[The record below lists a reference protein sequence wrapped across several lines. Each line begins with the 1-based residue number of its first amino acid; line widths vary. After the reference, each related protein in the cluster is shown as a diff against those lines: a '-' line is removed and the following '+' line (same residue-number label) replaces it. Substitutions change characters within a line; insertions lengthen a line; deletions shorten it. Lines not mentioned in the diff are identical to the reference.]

1 MSSNGI
7 GRLTGK
13 VALVTGA
20 GSRSEII
27 GNGQAAA
34 LLFAQQGCK
43 VVLVDSEEEN
53 LSRTLRKISDQG
65 GEASFYVGDVSNAL
79 DCQKMVELAVNTY
92 GHLNILHNN
101 VGVGG
106 SGTVLEVEPE
116 QWDHIMAVNVKSMM
130 LTSKYAIP
138 EIALSGGGT
147 VINISSISAIRP
159 RGLTPY
165 TVSKGAVI
173 ALTKAMAV
181 DHAAEKVRVNCILP
195 GPIFSSMTSVNM
207 SDEVRE
213 LRRRSSPM
221 GIEGSPMDIANAA
234 LYLASDESRWVT
246 AISLVVDGGVS
257 LMSPQRYVSPN
268 RLNN

>member
-13 VALVTGA
+13 VAVVTGA
-20 GSRSEII
+20 GSRGEII
-27 GNGQAAA
+27 GNGQATA
-34 LLFAQQGCK
+34 LLFAREGCK
-43 VVLVDSEEEN
+43 VLLVDSEEEN
-53 LSRTLRKISDQG
+53 LSRTFRKISDQG
-65 GEASFYVGDVSNAL
+65 GEASFYVGDVSNEL

-106 SGTVLEVEPE
+106 SGTVVEVEAK
-116 QWDHIMAVNVKSMM
+116 QWDHVMDVNVKSMM
-130 LTSKYAIP
+130 LASKYAIP
-138 EIALSGGGT
+138 EIASSGGGA

-181 DHAAEKVRVNCILP
+181 DHAADKVRVNCILP

-207 SDEVRE
+207 TEEVRE
-213 LRRRSSPM
+213 LRRISSPM

-246 AISLVVDGGVS
+246 GISLIVDGGVS
-257 LMSPQRYVSPN
+257 LMSPQR
-268 RLNN
+268 

>member
-13 VALVTGA
+13 VAVVTGA
-20 GSRSEII
+20 GSRGEII
-27 GNGQAAA
+27 GNGQATA
-34 LLFAQQGCK
+34 LLFAREGCK
-43 VVLVDSEEEN
+43 VLLVDSEEEN

-65 GEASFYVGDVSNAL
+65 GEASFYVGDVSNEL

-106 SGTVLEVEPE
+106 SGTVVEVEAK
-116 QWDHIMAVNVKSMM
+116 QWDHVMDVNVKSMM
-130 LTSKYAIP
+130 LASKYAIP
-138 EIALSGGGT
+138 EIASSGGGT

-181 DHAAEKVRVNCILP
+181 DHAADKVRVNCILP

-207 SDEVRE
+207 TEEVRE
-213 LRRRSSPM
+213 LRRISSPM

-246 AISLVVDGGVS
+246 GISLIVDGGVS
-257 LMSPQRYVSPN
+257 LMSPQR
-268 RLNN
+268 

>member
-13 VALVTGA
+13 VAIVTGA
-20 GSRSEII
+20 GSRGEVV
-27 GNGQAAA
+27 GNGQATA
-34 LLFAQQGCK
+34 LLFAREGCK
-43 VVLVDSEEEN
+43 VLLVDSEEEN
-53 LSRTLRKISDQG
+53 LSRTLNKISEQG
-65 GEASFYVGDVSNAL
+65 GEASFYVGDVSKES
-79 DCQKMVELAVNTY
+79 DCQKMVELAVNAY

-106 SGTVLEVEPE
+106 SGTVVEVEVG
-116 QWDHIMAVNVKSMM
+116 QWDHVMDVNVKSMM

-138 EIALSGGGT
+138 KIASCGGGA

-181 DHAAEKVRVNCILP
+181 DHAADKVRVNCILP
-195 GPIFSSMTSVNM
+195 GPIFSSMTSAKM
-207 SDEVRE
+207 TEEVRE
-213 LRRRSSPM
+213 LRRKSSPM

-234 LYLASDESRWVT
+234 LYLAGDESRWVT
-246 AISLVVDGGVS
+246 GISLIVDGGVS
-257 LMSPQRYVSPN
+257 LMSPQR
-268 RLNN
+268 

>member
-1 MSSNGI
+1 MGDGMSSNGI

-27 GNGQAAA
+27 GNGQATA

-246 AISLVVDGGVS
+246 GISLVVDGGVS
-257 LMSPQRYVSPN
+257 LMSPQR
-268 RLNN
+268 

>member
-13 VALVTGA
+13 VAVVTGA
-20 GSRSEII
+20 GSRGEII
-27 GNGQAAA
+27 GNGQATA
-34 LLFAQQGCK
+34 LLFAREGCK
-43 VVLVDSEEEN
+43 VLLVDSEEEN
-53 LSRTLRKISDQG
+53 LSRAFRKISDQG
-65 GEASFYVGDVSNAL
+65 GEASFYVGDVSNEL

-106 SGTVLEVEPE
+106 SGTVVEVEAK
-116 QWDHIMAVNVKSMM
+116 QWDHVMDVNVKSMM
-130 LTSKYAIP
+130 LASKYAIP
-138 EIALSGGGT
+138 EIASSGGGT

-181 DHAAEKVRVNCILP
+181 DHAADKVRVNCILP

-207 SDEVRE
+207 TEEVRE
-213 LRRRSSPM
+213 LRRISSPM

-246 AISLVVDGGVS
+246 GISLIVDGGVS
-257 LMSPQRYVSPN
+257 LMSPQR
-268 RLNN
+268 

>member
-1 MSSNGI
+1 MSSNGV

-13 VALVTGA
+13 VAVVTGA
-20 GSRSEII
+20 GSRGEII
-27 GNGQAAA
+27 GNGQATA
-34 LLFAQQGCK
+34 LLFAREGCK
-43 VVLVDSEEEN
+43 VLLVDSEEEN

-65 GEASFYVGDVSNAL
+65 GEASFYVGDVSNEL

-106 SGTVLEVEPE
+106 SGTVVEVEAK
-116 QWDHIMAVNVKSMM
+116 QWDHVMDVNVKSMM
-130 LTSKYAIP
+130 LASKYAIP
-138 EIALSGGGT
+138 EIASSGGGT

-181 DHAAEKVRVNCILP
+181 DHAADKVRVNCILP

-207 SDEVRE
+207 TEEVRE
-213 LRRRSSPM
+213 LRRISSPM

-246 AISLVVDGGVS
+246 GISLIVDGGVS
-257 LMSPQRYVSPN
+257 LMSPQR
-268 RLNN
+268 

>member
-13 VALVTGA
+13 VAVVTGA
-20 GSRSEII
+20 GSRGEII
-27 GNGQAAA
+27 GNGQATA
-34 LLFAQQGCK
+34 LLFAREGCK
-43 VVLVDSEEEN
+43 VLLVDSEEEN

-65 GEASFYVGDVSNAL
+65 GEASFYVGDVSNEL

-106 SGTVLEVEPE
+106 SGTVVEVEAE
-116 QWDHIMAVNVKSMM
+116 QWDHVMDVNVKSMM
-130 LTSKYAIP
+130 LASKYAIP
-138 EIALSGGGT
+138 EIASSGGGT

-181 DHAAEKVRVNCILP
+181 DHAADKVRVNCILP

-207 SDEVRE
+207 TEEVRE
-213 LRRRSSPM
+213 LRRISSPM

-246 AISLVVDGGVS
+246 GISLIVDGGVS
-257 LMSPQRYVSPN
+257 LMSPQR
-268 RLNN
+268 